1 MHYSNTTELSLS
13 QGKYKHKQNVNCL
26 YSTELWSVQGGEWA
40 LSQGGHT
47 RFLGGHYMVHMFQ
60 SDFCEF

>member
-26 YSTELWSVQGGEWA
+26 YSTELWSLWGRERA

-47 RFLGGHYMVHMFQ
+47 RSPGGRYVVHVFQ
-60 SDFCEF
+60 SDFSEF